1 MSWLQ
6 WFLTALIGAL
16 SSQNAQAFGDAAAE
30 YNAIKKIDPWMTSLL
45 LQCKRTIIVE
55 EPVSLS
61 VAADESDEEAE
72 PAKQVASDE
81 EDLS

>member
-1 MSWLQ
+1 V
-6 WFLTALIGAL
+6 
-16 SSQNAQAFGDAAAE
+16 
-30 YNAIKKIDPWMTSLL
+30 L